1 MLVNGYTAVTNNNT
15 EDKNVSMGVPDKY
28 YHNTKRLNLEYS
40 IRKILIEFIFD
51 NTKEFLK
58 FVKINNSKMPKGT
71 ENLDHP
77 RSCDW
82 TVHFR
87 IYYRSIIRVDLE
99 LVDWQVLSQLI
110 YFFYANKEVLKSL
123 TGVEF
128 PNSHRWAKEKSR
140 LPLWL
145 FQEYVMLWW
154 KIL

>member
-1 MLVNGYTAVTNNNT
+1 MFVINNTSDIDLDIYCLDLRCFITIKGLKKTFFYDKRIFVFCYETILMLVNGYTAVTNNNT

-99 LVDWQVLSQLI
+99 LVD
-110 YFFYANKEVLKSL
+110 
-123 TGVEF
+123 
-128 PNSHRWAKEKSR
+128 
-140 LPLWL
+140 
-145 FQEYVMLWW
+145 
-154 KIL
+154 